1 MDNKTYHDLSTQ
13 EELAERR
20 SGIDRR
26 SPRPFLAFLF
36 SQQRRRKSRGRRKM
50 DRGAYVDI
58 YDSRTW
64 SIAITIVV
72 LSLMDALLTC
82 FHMLRGS
89 ARELNPIL
97 SAILAYGGL
106 PAFFTF
112 KAAMTILPIS
122 VIMIHKEWALGRYAV
137 RLCLWAYIL
146 LSIYHL
152 YLISG
157 VPILQAM
164 RH

>member
-1 MDNKTYHDLSTQ
+1 MENKTYHNPLTK
-13 EELAERR
+13 EELADRR

-26 SPRPFLAFLF
+26 SPRSFLSFLN
-36 SQQRRRKSRGRRKM
+36 SRQRRRRSRGRRKT

-64 SIAITIVV
+64 SIVIAIVV
-72 LSLMDALLTC
+72 LSLMDALLTG
-82 FHMLRGS
+82 FHMIRGS

-97 SAILAYGGL
+97 GAIITYGGL

-112 KAAMTILPIS
+112 KAAMTLLPIAI
-122 VIMIHKEWALGRYAV
+122 IMIHKEWTMGRYAV

-146 LSIYHL
+146 LSVYHL

-157 VPILQAM
+157 IPIVHALQ
-164 RH
+164 R

>member
-1 MDNKTYHDLSTQ
+1 
-13 EELAERR
+13 
-20 SGIDRR
+20 
-26 SPRPFLAFLF
+26 
-36 SQQRRRKSRGRRKM
+36 M

>member
-1 MDNKTYHDLSTQ
+1 MENKTYHDPLTQ
-13 EELAERR
+13 EEIAERR

-26 SPRPFLAFLF
+26 SSKSFLSFLA
-36 SQQRRRKSRGRRKM
+36 SQNRRRKSRGRRKT

-64 SIAITIVV
+64 SIVITVVV
-72 LSLMDALLTC
+72 LSLMDALLTG
-82 FHMLRGS
+82 FHMIRGS

-97 SAILAYGGL
+97 SAIIAYGGL

-112 KAAMTILPIS
+112 KAAMTLLPIA
-122 VIMIHKEWALGRYAV
+122 VIMIHKEWTMGRYAV
-137 RLCLWAYIL
+137 RLCLWAYVL

-152 YLISG
+152 YLITG
-157 VPILQAM
+157 IPIVRAL

>member
-1 MDNKTYHDLSTQ
+1 MGNKTFSDPLAD
-13 EELAERR
+13 EELFERR
-20 SGIDRR
+20 SGFDRR
-26 SPRPFLAFLF
+26 SPKSFFAFIT
-36 SQQRRRKSRGRRKM
+36 SRHRRRKSKGRRKT

-64 SIAITIVV
+64 SIVVAIVV
-72 LSLMDALLTC
+72 LSFMDALLTC
-82 FHMLRGS
+82 FHMMRGS

-97 SAILAYGGL
+97 SAIIAYGGL
-106 PAFFTF
+106 SAFFTF

-122 VIMIHKEWALGRYAV
+122 VIMIHKEWTLGRYAA
-137 RLCLWAYIL
+137 RLCLWTYIL

-152 YLISG
+152 YLITSAQ
-157 VPILQAM
+157 VLHAM